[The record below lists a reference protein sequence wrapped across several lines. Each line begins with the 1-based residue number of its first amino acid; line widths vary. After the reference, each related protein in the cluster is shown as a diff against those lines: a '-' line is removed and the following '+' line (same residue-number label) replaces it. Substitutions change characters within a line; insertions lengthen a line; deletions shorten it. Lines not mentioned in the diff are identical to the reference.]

1 MLRLIPENAPGV
13 KMTVE
18 ELTQQSM
25 ENDLIDLD
33 GDGTKDM
40 TANQA
45 IPYIADQAAT
55 AMTPGILGYWEGNQ
69 VGALAEGKS
78 VAWVIPRLTPIW
90 FSACTPRFT
99 QTMVTMRMPL
109 TGRPPKTCTTMKTEN

>member
-1 MLRLIPENAPGV
+1 MLMLSLRMLPALLPEKFGEEAATKIAAGADDFIATAETEGVEVDPENAPGV

-55 AMTPGILGYWEGNQ
+55 AMTPGILGYWEGN
-69 VGALAEGKS
+69 
-78 VAWVIPRLTPIW
+78 P
-90 FSACTPRFT
+90 
-99 QTMVTMRMPL
+99 
-109 TGRPPKTCTTMKTEN
+109 GRCSG